1 MLFCIA
7 QAREWFPR
15 IIVGDRLVLISPFAY
30 MISSAFW
37 GYKQRMAEYG
47 DQAGL
52 VDPRVKVTT
61 LLMTMRGTGETWGR
75 KFSIY

>member
-1 MLFCIA
+1 
-7 QAREWFPR
+7 
-15 IIVGDRLVLISPFAY
+15 

-52 VDPRVKVTT
+52 VDPRVKVTI